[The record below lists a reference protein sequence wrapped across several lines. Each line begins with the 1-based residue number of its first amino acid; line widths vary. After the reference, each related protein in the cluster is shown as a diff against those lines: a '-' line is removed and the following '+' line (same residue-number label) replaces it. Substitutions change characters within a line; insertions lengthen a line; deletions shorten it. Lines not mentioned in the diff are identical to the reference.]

1 MVNKVAARPPGN
13 SGDEAMAKPVRL
25 PEVLLASLTALAAAG
40 EVEQACR
47 LAGQACVMLRISD
60 PAASRRF
67 DVLLHRLTR
76 QLNW

>member
-1 MVNKVAARPPGN
+1 MSEAVAPVRRPGEDKVIAG
-13 SGDEAMAKPVRL
+13 AMRL
-25 PEVLLASLTALAAAG
+25 PEILLASLTALAAAG

-47 LAGQACVMLRISD
+47 LAGQACVMLRASD

-76 QLNW
+76 KLDW

>member
-1 MVNKVAARPPGN
+1 MVSETIAR
-13 SGDEAMAKPVRL
+13 SLHESETTAKPVRL

-76 QLNW
+76 QLDW

>member
-1 MVNKVAARPPGN
+1 VNKVAARPPGN
-13 SGDEAMAKPVRL
+13 DGDEAMAKPVRL

>member
-1 MVNKVAARPPGN
+1 MNEATAPARRPGEHEVMT
-13 SGDEAMAKPVRL
+13 GAMRL
-25 PEVLLASLTALAAAG
+25 PEILLTSLTALAAAG

-47 LAGQACVMLRISD
+47 LAGQACVNLRVSD

-76 QLNW
+76 KLSW